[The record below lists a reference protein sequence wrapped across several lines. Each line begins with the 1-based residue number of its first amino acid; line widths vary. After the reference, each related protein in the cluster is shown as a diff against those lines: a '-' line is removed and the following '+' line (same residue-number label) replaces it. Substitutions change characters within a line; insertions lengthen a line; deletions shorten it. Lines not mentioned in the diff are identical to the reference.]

1 MRGSRGEVVKRVG
14 KVQVAGKGASVR
26 VGEAFFGVIRG
37 RGIDTQG
44 PRCAATKP
52 NLHVRTVRIVRLLQP
67 GQKSNEPGLCD
78 LCRDMTSAEYPLGPV
93 VVFTMTPGLV

>member
-1 MRGSRGEVVKRVG
+1 MRGNWGELVKRGEKCKWLARG
-14 KVQVAGKGASVR
+14 SVR
-26 VGEAFFGVIRG
+26 VREAFFGVLWG

-52 NLHVRTVRIVRLLQP
+52 NLHVRIVRIVRLLQP

-78 LCRDMTSAEYPLGPV
+78 LCRDMASSV
-93 VVFTMTPGLV
+93 